1 MSCCIYDDGGIC
13 TCKNMM
19 EVYGQSCIEK
29 NNPIDLK
36 QIHCKYHVDEVPSAV
51 NKLWNASCLYRYQ
64 GKCANDMC
72 IHCGKECA
80 TYNTKTCSC
89 FIPADIFKKQEK
101 QETPKTSDN
110 VEHPSHYCQGGIE
123 CIKAIEASMTP
134 EGFQDYCKG
143 NVLKYTWR
151 WREKNGLEDLKK
163 AQVYLGWMI
172 ESKEKQEANH
182 A

>member
-1 MSCCIYDDGGIC
+1 MNVNKFDDPISNEICLYLFDGKCAHELCAANNQSCVRYS
-13 TCKNMM
+13 
-19 EVYGQSCIEK
+19 GQSC
-29 NNPIDLK
+29 
-36 QIHCKYHVDEVPSAV
+36 
-51 NKLWNASCLYRYQ
+51 
-64 GKCANDMC
+64 
-72 IHCGKECA
+72 
-80 TYNTKTCSC
+80 C
-89 FIPADIFKKQEK
+89 FFMSWDTFKKQEK

-110 VEHPSHYCQGGIE
+110 VTHPSHYCQGGIE

-143 NVLKYTWR
+143 NVIKYTWR

-172 ESKEKQEANH
+172 KSKEKQEANH